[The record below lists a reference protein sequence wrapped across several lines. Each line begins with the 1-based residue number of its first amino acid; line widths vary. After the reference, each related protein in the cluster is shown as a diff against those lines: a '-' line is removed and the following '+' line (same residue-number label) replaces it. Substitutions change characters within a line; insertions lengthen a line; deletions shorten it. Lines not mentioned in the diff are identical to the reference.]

1 MRFTGFS
8 IFLLSRFYAY
18 ADDEN
23 RYWVESKIRT
33 SHLAGMLLKIDRMK
47 YKYMRRFLGVC
58 MVISLWV
65 LVHSCAN
72 MATPNGGPYDEDPPK
87 FISSTPAPNETNFR
101 GKKIEILF
109 DELIQIENPNENVI
123 ITPPQLQLPVIRAAG
138 KKVVVELKDTLM
150 DNTTY
155 TIDFANSIADNN
167 EKNVLENFSFAF
179 ATGEIIDSLEISGI
193 LLNAE
198 NLEPMPSVT
207 IGLHQNLEDSAFVKD
222 IFIRTSRTNEKGRFM
237 IRNIAPGTY
246 RIYALNDLNR
256 DYRFDQPGEDIAFGD
271 SLIFPS
277 FEYTSRQDTI
287 WQDSLTVDT
296 VYTIQYTRFLPDD
309 ILLRL
314 FKEEFQRQYMLR
326 PERTVANRFTLRF
339 NAPLDE
345 IPDPVPLNFTP
356 PDPVWYFPQ
365 LTEEG
370 KSVHYWIMDSTVWA
384 RDTLQFEVNYLKS
397 DSLNILQPQLD
408 TVTVAMRQRPA
419 DNRKKKKEEEEPLI
433 LLGMNIDASG
443 TKDMTDTISIVFDEP
458 VLDLTSDLFYLSI
471 QEDTLWV
478 PIEFDFF
485 PNEEDPMTFHIL
497 RRWNYGEAYKLEVD
511 SATIFSLYGKWN
523 DAYEGEFKIRN
534 EDEYGHLYI
543 NITGV
548 EPPAFVEL
556 LNSSDAPIRKAVLK
570 DGGVLFMDLK
580 PAKYYARIILDRNEN
595 GVWGTGN
602 YAEKLQPEEVFYY
615 PKEFDI
621 KQNWQVEEYWNVN
634 ETPLPNQK
642 PLDITKNK
650 PKEVTQRNRDYR
662 NEGRR

>member
-271 SLIFPS
+271 SLIVPS

>member
-1 MRFTGFS
+1 VRFTGFS

-155 TIDFANSIADNN
+155 TIDFTNSIADNN

-222 IFIRTSRTNEKGRFM
+222 IFIRTSRTNEKGQFT

-271 SLIFPS
+271 SLIVPS

>member
-155 TIDFANSIADNN
+155 TIDFTNSIADNN

-222 IFIRTSRTNEKGRFM
+222 IFIRTSRTNEKGQFT

-271 SLIFPS
+271 SLIVPS

>member
-1 MRFTGFS
+1 VRFTGFS

-271 SLIFPS
+271 SLIVPS